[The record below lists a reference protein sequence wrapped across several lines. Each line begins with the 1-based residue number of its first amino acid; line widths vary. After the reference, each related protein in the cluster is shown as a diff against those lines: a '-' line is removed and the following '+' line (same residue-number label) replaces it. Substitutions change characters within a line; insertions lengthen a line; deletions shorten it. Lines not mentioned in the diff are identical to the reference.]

1 MPAPTGL
8 AGDADELDPVQLLV
22 MANRLDGITRAMT
35 NTLVRTA
42 RSTTLVARDFSC
54 SLVDAAHNLIAAPEG
69 MPVHVFGSSPICASM
84 ADLHPE
90 FAAGDAFL
98 HNDPYIGGSH
108 PADHTIIVPV
118 FVAGTHIFTVCVK
131 AHLSDIGNA
140 LPSTYIP
147 TAVDVYNEGA
157 LIFPCVRI
165 QQQYRDVGDI
175 VRMCQKRIRAPQI
188 WYGDYLA
195 MLAAARVGEQLLKE
209 FCAKFGLAAVQRF
222 IRGWLDYSE
231 RLTVEAISRLPAGK
245 VRARTTVDP
254 FPGFPE
260 EGLTIQAEI
269 DVDPAARRVT
279 VDLRD
284 NPDCTATGLNLS
296 ESTARNAAIA
306 GVLNVLNS
314 RPGARVNAVPQ
325 NAGAFRRFTVLLREN
340 CAVGI
345 PRHPTSCSMATTTV
359 ASRTQGMIFAAFGRL
374 RDGIGLAE
382 ACFGQGPFMGV
393 LSGHH
398 RERDEPYLLQLFSGT
413 AGGPG
418 SAEVDGWLSFSS
430 AGAGGLLYIDET
442 EVVEQKYP
450 FVVFQKSIRP
460 DSEGAG
466 RQRGAPGNICVYGP
480 RWDPLTVH
488 YTMDGMQHAPQGV
501 QGGAAA
507 LGSKAYLIQRDGSRV
522 RLPDIVGE
530 QRIEVGERILS
541 LSDGGGG
548 YGDPFGRRPARVL
561 HDVIEGFVGIP
572 RARRVYGVVVR
583 GDPKRPETLAVD
595 EEATARVR
603 AARDS

>member
-1 MPAPTGL
+1 MSQSRPPRPPA
-8 AGDADELDPVQLLV
+8 DLDPVQLLV
-22 MANRLDGITRAMT
+22 MANRLDGITREMT

-54 SLVDAAHNLIAAPEG
+54 SLVDSDHNLIAAPEG
-69 MPVHVFGSSPICASM
+69 IPVHIFGSSLIAQSM

-90 FAAGDAFL
+90 FAEGDAFL

-118 FVAGTHIFTVCVK
+118 FFDGTHAFTVCVK

-165 QQQYRDVGDI
+165 QKSYQDVGDI
-175 VRMCQKRIRAPQI
+175 VRMCQKRIRAPHI

-195 MLAAARVGEQLLKE
+195 MLAAARVGEQRLKE
-209 FCAKFGLAAVQRF
+209 FCAKFGPDTVRLFVA
-222 IRGWLDYSE
+222 GWLDYSE
-231 RLTVEAISRLPAGK
+231 RLTEDAIGRLPAGR
-245 VRARTTVDP
+245 VTARTTVDP
-254 FPGFPE
+254 FPGFPKD
-260 EGLTIQAEI
+260 GLSIKAEI

-279 VDLRD
+279 VDLCD
-284 NPDCTATGLNLS
+284 NPDCTPTGLNLS

-306 GVLNVLNS
+306 GILVVLNS
-314 RPGARVNAVPQ
+314 QPGARSDLVPQ
-325 NAGAFRRFTVLLREN
+325 NSGAFRRFDVLLREN
-340 CAVGI
+340 CALGI

-374 RDGIGLAE
+374 QDGIGLAE
-382 ACFGQGPFMGV
+382 ACCGQGPFMGV

-398 RERDEPYLLQLFSGT
+398 HDRDEPYLLQLFSGT

-418 SAEVDGWLSFSS
+418 SAETDGWLSLSS

-450 FVVFQKSIRP
+450 FIVFEKRVRP

-466 RQRGAPGNICVYGP
+466 RQRGAPGNVCVYAP

-488 YTMDGMQHAPQGV
+488 YTMDGMHNTPQGV
-501 QGGAAA
+501 QGGDAA
-507 LGSKAYLIQRDGSRV
+507 LGSEAFLIRRDGSSEPLREV
-522 RLPDIVGE
+522 VGA
-530 QRIEVGERILS
+530 QTLEVGERMLS

-548 YGDPFGRRPARVL
+548 YGDPFTRRTDRVL
-561 HDVIEGFVGIP
+561 ADVAEGFVSLA
-572 RARRVYGVVVR
+572 RARDAYGVVLR
-583 GDPKRPETLAVD
+583 GDPACPETLTLD
-595 EEATARVR
+595 EEATAELRE
-603 AARDS
+603 ARFA